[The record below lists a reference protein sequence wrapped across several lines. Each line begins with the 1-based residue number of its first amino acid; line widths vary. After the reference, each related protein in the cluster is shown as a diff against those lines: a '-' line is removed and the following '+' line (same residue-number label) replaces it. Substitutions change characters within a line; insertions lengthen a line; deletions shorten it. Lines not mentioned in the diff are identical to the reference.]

1 MLTVQYKHL
10 SNMKKYFILLCLLAS
25 FYLNAQTPL
34 WQWINIDG
42 STGNTNTNG
51 YRESVRS
58 MGTDAWGNIYAIS
71 SVSSSTTRI
80 DTLHKSGGFGFDDFV
95 VYSYRCDG
103 TFRWARFFG
112 SSNNDRPGG
121 LVVTPQGDVFVCG
134 TVVVGPNSDAHFGD
148 HIIYQNST
156 YNKATF
162 IARLDSAGQT
172 QWVNLPGHNFAQLQ
186 STFYDMVQDNQ
197 GNPVAFGWFGDS
209 TTWDGFHIP
218 QMGHYLITFD
228 PMTGAMARVTKL
240 DFKYDWNYTL
250 PIKITMDADNNLFL
264 TTSIGV
270 QIVLGQDT
278 VVRPTDPFAYMQSI
292 LAKFD
297 STGQKVWHQVVGG
310 VNSQHANPIP
320 YQILTGKPVVYKDYI
335 YIAGETQSHS
345 NSSFLGVPVVNPIAY
360 SGTLR
365 TQVIARFNKHTGAF
379 VGATNFWHRHIM
391 SDPMIVANN
400 DKIYMVSA
408 GGRLIILNQTDT
420 VQPFTND
427 LMGHLYIIEADTALT
442 SFYGGVVAK
451 VLSHNTATYF
461 TAAMTDNNGNIL
473 LGGHINGPVVSS
485 LGDTSQI
492 IGGSTD
498 FFIAKVAPTNTNCGC
513 KPPDPKPQLVSL
525 YNKELTVQ
533 GNTTI
538 GADSLAWLWGDGTS
552 TLYTQPGTTISHTY
566 QQGGNYTVCLRAWNI
581 CGVSDS
587 CFQVM
592 NVGVNEL
599 VIQNPELV
607 VYPNPFKDALNIEL
621 PENMTGA
628 RIVLYDLAG
637 KQVLSLNV
645 PNNRLSQTITLDTST
660 LEPGIYIIHL
670 VTKESGRFVTRVVKR
685 N

>member
-1 MLTVQYKHL
+1 
-10 SNMKKYFILLCLLAS
+10 MKKYFILLCLLAS

-80 DTLHKSGGFGFDDFV
+80 DTLHKSGGFGFDDVV

-112 SSNNDRPGG
+112 SSNNDMPGG
-121 LVVTPQGDVFVCG
+121 LVVTPQGDVYVCG
-134 TVVVGPNSDAHFGD
+134 QVTIGPYSDAHFGNF
-148 HIIYQNST
+148 IFYQNNT
-156 YNKATF
+156 YHKSSF
-162 IARLDSAGQT
+162 IAKLDSAGQT
-172 QWVNLPGHNFAQLQ
+172 QWVNLPGPDVSIVPNMFIN
-186 STFYDMVQDNQ
+186 MVLDNQ
-197 GNPVAFGWFGDS
+197 GNPVVFAWFGDS

-228 PMTGAMARVTKL
+228 PLTGTMSKVIKP
-240 DFKYDWNYTL
+240 DFQYNGHGQNHF
-250 PIKITMDADNNLFL
+250 KITMDADNNLFL

-278 VVRPTDPFAYMQSI
+278 VVRPTVPDAYMQSI

-310 VNSQHANPIP
+310 VWASASNPPANPD
-320 YQILTGKPVVYKDYI
+320 YQLLTGKPVIYKDYI
-335 YIAGETQSHS
+335 YIPGETQAYSG
-345 NSSFLGVPVVNPIAY
+345 SSFLGVPVVNPIAY
-360 SGTLR
+360 LGSLR

-391 SDPMIVANN
+391 SDPVIVANN
-400 DKIYMVSA
+400 DKIYLVSA

-451 VLSHNTATYF
+451 VLNHNTATYF

-513 KPPDPKPQLVSL
+513 KPPDPKPQMVSL
-525 YNKELTVQ
+525 YNMELTVQ

-552 TLYTQPGTTISHTY
+552 TLYTQPGTTVSHTY

-628 RIVLYDLAG
+628 QIVLYDLAG

-670 VTKESGRFVTRVVKR
+670 VTKESGRFVGKVVR
-685 N
+685 R